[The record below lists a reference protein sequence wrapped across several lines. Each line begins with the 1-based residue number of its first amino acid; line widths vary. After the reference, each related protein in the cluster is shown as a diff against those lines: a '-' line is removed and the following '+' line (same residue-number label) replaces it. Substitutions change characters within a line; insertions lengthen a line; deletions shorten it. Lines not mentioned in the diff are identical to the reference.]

1 MEALPN
7 FIIRNASSEDLHA
20 LEWEGEYRIFRRLYR
35 RAMNE
40 AKEGHRILLVADLEG
55 RLIGQIFIQLHSIP
69 ADPKKMPKTGYLY
82 SFRVRLEYRNLGVG
96 TSLVSSAEDALR
108 RGNFQRA
115 LIGVAKD
122 NSDALRLYQRLGYR
136 KISEDPGEWSF
147 IDDENE
153 IRKIVEPTFI
163 LEKYL

>member
-7 FIIRNASSEDLHA
+7 FIIRNASREDLPA

>member
-1 MEALPN
+1 MPN
-7 FIIRNASSEDLHA
+7 FIIRNACSEDLPA

-40 AKEGHRILLVADLEG
+40 AKRGHRILLVADLIG
-55 RLIGQIFIQLHSIP
+55 RLIGQIFIQLHTIS
-69 ADPKKMPKTGYLY
+69 ADPKKLPKTGYFY
-82 SFRVRLEYRNLGVG
+82 SFRVRSEYRNLGVG

-122 NSDALRLYQRLGYR
+122 NSDALRLYERLGYR
-136 KISEDPGEWSF
+136 IISEDPGEWSF

-153 IRKIVEPTFI
+153 VRKIVEPTFI

>member
-1 MEALPN
+1 MEAWPN
-7 FIIRNASSEDLHA
+7 FIIRNANSDDLPA

-35 RAMNE
+35 RAMIE
-40 AKEGHRILLVADLEG
+40 AKKGHRILLVVDLEG
-55 RLIGQIFIQLHSIP
+55 RLIGQIFIQLHSIS
-69 ADPKKMPKTGYLY
+69 ADPKKLAKTGYLY
-82 SFRVRLEYRNLGVG
+82 SFRVRSEYRNLGVG

-108 RGNFQRA
+108 KGNFQRA

-122 NSDALRLYQRLGYR
+122 NSDALRLYERLGYR
-136 KISEDPGEWSF
+136 IISEDPGEWSF

-153 IRKIVEPTFI
+153 VRKIVEPTFI